1 MSKQRNNK
9 GIWIRITAI
18 GLIVVFIG
26 GYILQSFFS
35 LASLRKN
42 KSAETEQVTHV
53 NIPFKAQGFL
63 TIREGRPDGA
73 LLYTGNIE
81 IADNDT
87 KRAQGL
93 MYRDSLAS
101 DQGMLFIFPK
111 EEMQSFWMKNTRI
124 SLDIIYIN
132 SEGKIVSIIENAKPY
147 DETSRPSLEPAQFVL
162 ELPGGTSE
170 TLGLGKGNIVSWQ
183 EIEQ

>member
-1 MSKQRNNK
+1 MSKRRNTK
-9 GIWIRITAI
+9 GVWIRITAI

-26 GYILQSFFS
+26 GYIMQSFFS
-35 LASLRKN
+35 LATMRKN
-42 KSAETEQVTHV
+42 KTADNEQVTHV
-53 NIPFKAQGFL
+53 NIPFKAQGVVN
-63 TIREGRPDGA
+63 IYEGHPGGA

-93 MYRDSLAS
+93 MYRDTLAS

-132 SEGKIVSIIENAKPY
+132 SEGKIVSIAKNAKPY
-147 DETSRPSLEPAQFVL
+147 DETSRPSLEPAQYVL
-162 ELPGGTSE
+162 ELPGGTSDA
-170 TLGLGKGNIVSWQ
+170 LGLGKGNVVSWVEADQ
-183 EIEQ
+183 